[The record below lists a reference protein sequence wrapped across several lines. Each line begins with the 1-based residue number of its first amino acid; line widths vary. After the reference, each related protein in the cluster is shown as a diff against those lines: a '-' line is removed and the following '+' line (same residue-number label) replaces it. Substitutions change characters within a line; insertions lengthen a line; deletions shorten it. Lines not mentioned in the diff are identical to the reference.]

1 MRKPLHTKSFVTQT
15 SRIFSLS
22 YPKSDKNFTSY
33 YKTMEEY
40 TMSRLNNYEVLNQLK
55 YIDGI
60 TIIDN
65 KATILFTVKFN
76 PRFHSEVLERE
87 EILGESLFSVFPTL
101 NEKSSTL
108 LNAMKTGRPIFRGN
122 QEIVDFMGRKI
133 ETTNISLPI
142 RAHGKIIGAI
152 EFSKEIS
159 KENLIPNNTID
170 INSEMF
176 KGDKRLLENI
186 HPERAKY
193 TLKDIITNN
202 EQMKNIKRLTEKIAK
217 GSSPVFIYG
226 ETGTGKELFAQALHN
241 ASNRV
246 EKPFIAQNCAAI
258 PEALIE
264 SILFGTIKGS
274 FTGAENNPGL
284 FEIAEGG
291 TIFLDEINSMP
302 IHLQSKLLRVL
313 QDGYIRRLGDKN
325 IRKVDVRV
333 ITASNKRPE
342 DCVKDKDIRLD
353 LYYRLCVMTINIP
366 PLRERKD
373 DIKLLLETF
382 ISKYNVLLHKNINN
396 VSREVYDFLVR
407 YNWPGNVRELE
418 HIVEFAINQIDDWE
432 ETLQMKDIEERV
444 KNFIRHSE
452 EELQVGPLKEAV
464 ARLEKKMIEKAIQQT
479 KNNVSQAAK
488 MLEIPRQTLQKKIRL
503 YEIVPKN

>member
-1 MRKPLHTKSFVTQT
+1 MT
-15 SRIFSLS
+15 
-22 YPKSDKNFTSY
+22 
-33 YKTMEEY
+33 
-40 TMSRLNNYEVLNQLK
+40 RLDNYDILNQLK

-60 TIIDN
+60 TILDT
-65 KATILFTVKFN
+65 KGTILFTIKFN
-76 PRFHSEVLERE
+76 PQFHSEIRERE

-101 NEKSSTL
+101 NKKSSTL
-108 LNAMKTGRPIFRGN
+108 LNAMKTGRPIFRDK

-152 EFSKEIS
+152 ELSKEIK
-159 KENLIPNNTID
+159 KENTNNAIE

-176 KGDKRLLENI
+176 KADKRLLENI
-186 HPERAKY
+186 QPERARY
-193 TLKDIITNN
+193 TLKEIITNN
-202 EQMKNIKRLTEKIAK
+202 EQMRNLKRLTEKIAK

-226 ETGTGKELFAQALHN
+226 ETGTGKELFAQSLHN
-241 ASNRV
+241 ASNRA

-302 IHLQSKLLRVL
+302 IHLQSKLLRIL
-313 QDGYIRRLGDKN
+313 QDGYIRRLGDKI

-342 DCVKDKDIRLD
+342 DCVKDGDMRLD
-353 LYYRLCVMTINIP
+353 LYYRLCVMTLNIP

-373 DIKLLLETF
+373 DIKILLEFF
-382 ISKYNVLLHKNINN
+382 ISKYNVLLNKNVNN
-396 VSREVYDFLVR
+396 VSKETYDFLLR

-418 HIVEFAINQIDDWE
+418 HIVEFAINQIDEWE
-432 ETLQMKDIEERV
+432 DTLKMKDIEERV

-452 EELQVGPLKEAV
+452 EEIQIEPLKEAV
-464 ARLEKKMIEKAIQQT
+464 ARLERKMIEKTIQQT
-479 KNNVSQAAK
+479 KGNVSQAAK
-488 MLEIPRQTLQKKIRL
+488 LLEIPRQTLQNKIRL
-503 YEIVPKN
+503 YEIVPKS

>member
-1 MRKPLHTKSFVTQT
+1 
-15 SRIFSLS
+15 
-22 YPKSDKNFTSY
+22 
-33 YKTMEEY
+33 
-40 TMSRLNNYEVLNQLK
+40 
-55 YIDGI
+55 
-60 TIIDN
+60 
-65 KATILFTVKFN
+65 
-76 PRFHSEVLERE
+76 
-87 EILGESLFSVFPTL
+87 
-101 NEKSSTL
+101 
-108 LNAMKTGRPIFRGN
+108 
-122 QEIVDFMGRKI
+122 MGRKI

-152 EFSKEIS
+152 ELSKERS
-159 KENLIPNNTID
+159 KEDSIPNNAIE

-186 HPERAKY
+186 RPERAKY
-193 TLKDIITNN
+193 TLKDIITDN
-202 EQMKNIKRLTEKIAK
+202 EQMKNLKRLTEKIAK

-226 ETGTGKELFAQALHN
+226 ETGTGKELFAQSLHN
-241 ASNRV
+241 ASNRA

-313 QDGYIRRLGDKN
+313 QDGYIRRLGDRN
-325 IRKVDVRV
+325 IRKVDVRI

-342 DCVKDKDIRLD
+342 DCVKDKDMRLD
-353 LYYRLCVMTINIP
+353 LYYRLCVMTLNIP
-366 PLRERKD
+366 PLRERKN
-373 DIKLLLETF
+373 DIKPLLDFF
-382 ISKYNVLLHKNINN
+382 ISKYNVLLHKNITN
-396 VSREVYDFLVR
+396 VSKEVYDFLLR
-407 YNWPGNVRELE
+407 YSWPGNVRELE
-418 HIVEFAINQIDDWE
+418 HIVEFAINQIDEWE
-432 ETLQMKDIEERV
+432 DTLHMKDIEERV

-452 EELQVGPLKEAV
+452 EEFQIEPLKDAV
-464 ARLEKKMIEKAIQQT
+464 ARLEKIMIEKAIHQT

-488 MLEIPRQTLQKKIRL
+488 LLEIPRQTLQNKIRL
-503 YEIVPKN
+503 YEIVPKS

>member
-1 MRKPLHTKSFVTQT
+1 M
-15 SRIFSLS
+15 
-22 YPKSDKNFTSY
+22 N
-33 YKTMEEY
+33 
-40 TMSRLNNYEVLNQLK
+40 RLDNYEVLNQLK

-65 KATILFTVKFN
+65 KGTILFTIKFN
-76 PRFHSEVLERE
+76 PIFHSEIRERE
-87 EILGESLFSVFPTL
+87 EILGESLFTVFPSL
-101 NEKSSTL
+101 NEKASTL
-108 LNAMKTGRPIFRGN
+108 LNSLKTGRPIFKGK

-152 EFSKEIS
+152 ELSKERS
-159 KENLIPNNTID
+159 KEDSISNNAIE

-176 KGDKRLLENI
+176 RGDKRLLESI
-186 HPERAKY
+186 RPERAKY
-193 TLKDIITNN
+193 TLKDIITDN
-202 EQMKNIKRLTEKIAK
+202 EQMKNLKRLTEKTAK

-226 ETGTGKELFAQALHN
+226 ETGTGKELFAQSLHN
-241 ASNRV
+241 ASNRA

-313 QDGYIRRLGDKN
+313 QDGYIRRLGDRN
-325 IRKVDVRV
+325 IRKVDVRI

-342 DCVKDKDIRLD
+342 DCVKDKDMRLD
-353 LYYRLCVMTINIP
+353 LYYRLCVMTLNIP
-366 PLRERKD
+366 PLRERIN
-373 DIKLLLETF
+373 DIKPLLDFF
-382 ISKYNVLLHKNINN
+382 ISKYNVLLHKNITN
-396 VSREVYDFLVR
+396 VSKEVYDFLLR

-418 HIVEFAINQIDDWE
+418 HIVEFAINQIDEWE
-432 ETLQMKDIEERV
+432 DTLQMKDIEDRV
-444 KNFIRHSE
+444 KNFIKHSE
-452 EELQVGPLKEAV
+452 EEFQIEPLKDAV
-464 ARLEKKMIEKAIQQT
+464 ARLEKIMIEKAINKT

-488 MLEIPRQTLQKKIRL
+488 LLEIPRQTLQNKIRL
-503 YEIVPKN
+503 YEIVPKS

>member
-1 MRKPLHTKSFVTQT
+1 
-15 SRIFSLS
+15 
-22 YPKSDKNFTSY
+22 
-33 YKTMEEY
+33 MEEY

-65 KATILFTVKFN
+65 KGTILFTVKFN

-108 LNAMKTGRPIFRGN
+108 LNAMKTGRPIFRGK
-122 QEIVDFMGRKI
+122 QEIVDFMGREI

-159 KENLIPNNTID
+159 AENLIPNNTID

-202 EQMKNIKRLTEKIAK
+202 EQMENIKRLTEKIAK

-274 FTGAENNPGL
+274 FTGSENNPGL

-353 LYYRLCVMTINIP
+353 LYYRLCVMTLNIP

-373 DIKLLLETF
+373 DIKLLLESF

-396 VSREVYDFLVR
+396 VSREVYDFLMR

-432 ETLQMKDIEERV
+432 DTLQMKDIEERA

-488 MLEIPRQTLQKKIRL
+488 MLEIPRQTLQNKIRL
-503 YEIVPKN
+503 YEIVPKS

>member
-1 MRKPLHTKSFVTQT
+1 
-15 SRIFSLS
+15 
-22 YPKSDKNFTSY
+22 
-33 YKTMEEY
+33 MEEY

-65 KATILFTVKFN
+65 KGTILFTVKFN

-108 LNAMKTGRPIFRGN
+108 LNAMKTGRPIFRGK

-159 KENLIPNNTID
+159 VENLIPNNTID

-202 EQMKNIKRLTEKIAK
+202 EQMENIKRLTEKIAK

-274 FTGAENNPGL
+274 FTGSENNPGL

-353 LYYRLCVMTINIP
+353 LYYRLCVMTLNIP

-373 DIKLLLETF
+373 DIKLLLESF

-396 VSREVYDFLVR
+396 VSREVYDFLMR

-432 ETLQMKDIEERV
+432 DTLQMKDIEERA

-488 MLEIPRQTLQKKIRL
+488 MLEIPRQTLQNKIRL
-503 YEIVPKN
+503 YEIVPKS

>member
-1 MRKPLHTKSFVTQT
+1 
-15 SRIFSLS
+15 
-22 YPKSDKNFTSY
+22 
-33 YKTMEEY
+33 
-40 TMSRLNNYEVLNQLK
+40 MSRLNNYEVLNQLK

-65 KATILFTVKFN
+65 KGTILFTVKFN

-407 YNWPGNVRELE
+407 YHWPGNVRELE

-464 ARLEKKMIEKAIQQT
+464 ARLEKKMIEKAIQKT

-488 MLEIPRQTLQKKIRL
+488 MLEIPRQTLQNKIRL

>member
-1 MRKPLHTKSFVTQT
+1 VENRNHKYF
-15 SRIFSLS
+15 
-22 YPKSDKNFTSY
+22 FTYQSPW
-33 YKTMEEY
+33 E
-40 TMSRLNNYEVLNQLK
+40 NY
-55 YIDGI
+55 
-60 TIIDN
+60 
-65 KATILFTVKFN
+65 
-76 PRFHSEVLERE
+76 S
-87 EILGESLFSVFPTL
+87 
-101 NEKSSTL
+101 
-108 LNAMKTGRPIFRGN
+108 
-122 QEIVDFMGRKI
+122 
-133 ETTNISLPI
+133 
-142 RAHGKIIGAI
+142 AI

-353 LYYRLCVMTINIP
+353 LYYRLCVMTLNIP

-396 VSREVYDFLVR
+396 VSREVYDFLLR

-488 MLEIPRQTLQKKIRL
+488 MLEIPRQTLQNKIRL
-503 YEIVPKN
+503 YEIVPKS

>member
-65 KATILFTVKFN
+65 KGTILFTVKFN

-407 YNWPGNVRELE
+407 YHWPGNVRELE

-464 ARLEKKMIEKAIQQT
+464 ARLEKKMIEKAIQKT

-488 MLEIPRQTLQKKIRL
+488 MLEIPRQTLQNKIRL

>member
-1 MRKPLHTKSFVTQT
+1 
-15 SRIFSLS
+15 
-22 YPKSDKNFTSY
+22 
-33 YKTMEEY
+33 
-40 TMSRLNNYEVLNQLK
+40 MSRLDNYEVLNQLK

-65 KATILFTVKFN
+65 KGTILFTIKFN
-76 PRFHSEVLERE
+76 PIFHSEIRERE
-87 EILGESLFSVFPTL
+87 EILGESLFTVFPSL

-108 LNAMKTGRPIFRGN
+108 LNSLKTGRPIFKGK

-152 EFSKEIS
+152 ELSKERS
-159 KENLIPNNTID
+159 KEDSISNNAIE

-176 KGDKRLLENI
+176 RGDKRLLESI
-186 HPERAKY
+186 RPERAKY
-193 TLKDIITNN
+193 TLKDIITDN
-202 EQMKNIKRLTEKIAK
+202 EQMKKLKRLTEKTAK

-226 ETGTGKELFAQALHN
+226 ETGTGKELFAQSLHN
-241 ASNRV
+241 ASNRA

-313 QDGYIRRLGDKN
+313 QDGYIRRLGDRN
-325 IRKVDVRV
+325 IRKVDVRI

-342 DCVKDKDIRLD
+342 DCVKDKDMRLD
-353 LYYRLCVMTINIP
+353 LYYRLCVMTLNIP
-366 PLRERKD
+366 PLRERIN
-373 DIKLLLETF
+373 DIKPLLDFF
-382 ISKYNVLLHKNINN
+382 ISKYNVLLHKNITN
-396 VSREVYDFLVR
+396 VSKEVYDFLLR

-418 HIVEFAINQIDDWE
+418 HIVEFAINQIDEWE
-432 ETLQMKDIEERV
+432 DTLQMKDIEDRV
-444 KNFIRHSE
+444 KNFIKHSE
-452 EELQVGPLKEAV
+452 EEFQIEPLKDAV
-464 ARLEKKMIEKAIQQT
+464 ARLEKIMIEKAINKT

-488 MLEIPRQTLQKKIRL
+488 LLEIPRQTLQNKIRL
-503 YEIVPKN
+503 YEIVPKS

>member
-1 MRKPLHTKSFVTQT
+1 M
-15 SRIFSLS
+15 
-22 YPKSDKNFTSY
+22 N
-33 YKTMEEY
+33 
-40 TMSRLNNYEVLNQLK
+40 RLENYEVLNQLK

-65 KATILFTVKFN
+65 KGTILFTIKFN
-76 PRFHSEVLERE
+76 PRFHSETLERE

-108 LNAMKTGRPIFRGN
+108 LNALKTGRPIFKDK

-152 EFSKEIS
+152 ELSKERS
-159 KENLIPNNTID
+159 KEDSIPNNVIE

-186 HPERAKY
+186 RPERAKY
-193 TLKDIITNN
+193 TLKDIITDN
-202 EQMKNIKRLTEKIAK
+202 EEMKNLKHLTEKIAK

-226 ETGTGKELFAQALHN
+226 ETGTGKELFAQSLHN
-241 ASNRV
+241 ASTRA

-313 QDGYIRRLGDKN
+313 QDGYIRRLGDRN
-325 IRKVDVRV
+325 IRKVDVRI

-342 DCVKDKDIRLD
+342 DCVKDKDMRLD
-353 LYYRLCVMTINIP
+353 LYYRLCVMTLNIP
-366 PLRERKD
+366 PLRERKN
-373 DIKLLLETF
+373 DIKPLLDFF
-382 ISKYNVLLHKNINN
+382 ISKYNVLLQKNITN
-396 VSREVYDFLVR
+396 VSKEVYDFLLR

-418 HIVEFAINQIDDWE
+418 HIVEFAINQIDEWE
-432 ETLQMKDIEERV
+432 DTLQMKDIEERV
-444 KNFIRHSE
+444 KNFIRHNE
-452 EELQVGPLKEAV
+452 EEFQIEPLKDAV
-464 ARLEKKMIEKAIQQT
+464 SRLEKIMIEKAIHQT

-488 MLEIPRQTLQKKIRL
+488 LLEIPRQTLQNKIRL
-503 YEIVPKN
+503 YEIVPKS

>member
-1 MRKPLHTKSFVTQT
+1 
-15 SRIFSLS
+15 
-22 YPKSDKNFTSY
+22 
-33 YKTMEEY
+33 
-40 TMSRLNNYEVLNQLK
+40 MSRLDNYEVLNQLK

-65 KATILFTVKFN
+65 KGTILFTIKFN
-76 PRFHSEVLERE
+76 PIFHSEIRERE
-87 EILGESLFSVFPTL
+87 EILGESLFTVFPSL

-108 LNAMKTGRPIFRGN
+108 LNSLKTGRPIFKGK

-152 EFSKEIS
+152 ELSKERS
-159 KENLIPNNTID
+159 KEDSISNNAIE

-176 KGDKRLLENI
+176 RGDKRLLESI
-186 HPERAKY
+186 RPERAKF
-193 TLKDIITNN
+193 TLKDIITDN
-202 EQMKNIKRLTEKIAK
+202 EQMKNLKRLTEKTAK

-226 ETGTGKELFAQALHN
+226 ETGTGKELFAQSLHN
-241 ASNRV
+241 ASNRA

-313 QDGYIRRLGDKN
+313 QDGYIRRLGDRN
-325 IRKVDVRV
+325 IRKVDVRI

-342 DCVKDKDIRLD
+342 DCVKDKDMRLD
-353 LYYRLCVMTINIP
+353 LYYRLCVMTLNIP
-366 PLRERKD
+366 PLRERIN
-373 DIKLLLETF
+373 DIKPLLDFF
-382 ISKYNVLLHKNINN
+382 ISKYNVLLHKKITN
-396 VSREVYDFLVR
+396 VSKEVYDFLLR

-418 HIVEFAINQIDDWE
+418 HIVEFAINQIDEWE
-432 ETLQMKDIEERV
+432 DTLQMKDIEDRV
-444 KNFIRHSE
+444 KNFIKHSE
-452 EELQVGPLKEAV
+452 EEFQIEPLKDAV
-464 ARLEKKMIEKAIQQT
+464 ARLEKIMIEKAINKT

-488 MLEIPRQTLQKKIRL
+488 LLKIPRQTLQNKIRL
-503 YEIVPKN
+503 YEIVPKS

>member
-1 MRKPLHTKSFVTQT
+1 
-15 SRIFSLS
+15 
-22 YPKSDKNFTSY
+22 
-33 YKTMEEY
+33 
-40 TMSRLNNYEVLNQLK
+40 MSRLNNYEVLNQLK

-65 KATILFTVKFN
+65 KGTILFTVKFN

-464 ARLEKKMIEKAIQQT
+464 ARLEKKMIEKAIQKT

-488 MLEIPRQTLQKKIRL
+488 MLEIPRQTLQNKIRL

>member
-1 MRKPLHTKSFVTQT
+1 
-15 SRIFSLS
+15 
-22 YPKSDKNFTSY
+22 
-33 YKTMEEY
+33 
-40 TMSRLNNYEVLNQLK
+40 MSRLNNYEVLNQLK

-65 KATILFTVKFN
+65 KGTILFTVKFN

-108 LNAMKTGRPIFRGN
+108 LNAMKTGRPIFRGK
-122 QEIVDFMGRKI
+122 QEIVDFMGREI

-159 KENLIPNNTID
+159 AENLIPNNTID

-202 EQMKNIKRLTEKIAK
+202 EQMENIKRLTEKIAK

-274 FTGAENNPGL
+274 FTGSENNPGL

-353 LYYRLCVMTINIP
+353 LYYRLCVMTLNIP

-373 DIKLLLETF
+373 DIKLLLESF

-396 VSREVYDFLVR
+396 VSREVYDFLMR

-432 ETLQMKDIEERV
+432 DTLQMKDIEERA

-488 MLEIPRQTLQKKIRL
+488 MLEIPRQTLQNKIRL
-503 YEIVPKN
+503 YEIVPKS